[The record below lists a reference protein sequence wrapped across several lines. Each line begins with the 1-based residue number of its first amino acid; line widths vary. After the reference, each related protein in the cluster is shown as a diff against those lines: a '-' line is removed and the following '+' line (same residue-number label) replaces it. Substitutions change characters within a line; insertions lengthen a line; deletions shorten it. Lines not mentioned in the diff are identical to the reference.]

1 MIGIIICVIFIIAI
15 VVYLARK
22 FKEINEQSEII
33 TECTKSLNE
42 ALEGRYDAMED
53 MINYSR
59 DYLEDEN
66 RFVVKLVQAK
76 LMSVGEKS
84 LIEKELISELKKLM
98 RIIGEQPELNN
109 GREYDTIRFNLAKS
123 EKKIF
128 EQESDLNRLTDEYN
142 NLISSFPI
150 RFVAMLRRL

>member
-22 FKEINEQSEII
+22 YKEISEQSEII

-84 LIEKELISELKKLM
+84 LVEKELISELKKLM